1 MPNRWE
7 KKWKQWQILYCLA
20 PKSLQT
26 VTVGMKLKDV
36 APWKKSYGKPR
47 RHLKKQ
53 RHRFAGKD
61 PYSQSCVFSS
71 NYMQMSELDHKEGW
85 VPKNGCFPTV
95 VLEKN
100 LESPLDCNKIQPVH
114 PKGNQSWIF
123 TASTDAEVEAPI
135 LWSPGVKSQL
145 FGKVPDGRDWGH
157 EEKRVTEEEM
167 VGWHHWLNGHEFE
180 QTLEDSEEQG
190 SLACVLK
197 VTESQMRLSDWT
209 TTRLR

>member
-1 MPNRWE
+1 MAESAEELKSLLMRVKEESEKAGLKFNIEKTKIMASGLITSCQIDGR

-71 NYMQMSELDHKEGW
+71 NYMQMSELDHKEG
-85 VPKNGCFPTV
+85 
-95 VLEKN
+95 
-100 LESPLDCNKIQPVH
+100 
-114 PKGNQSWIF
+114 
-123 TASTDAEVEAPI
+123 
-135 LWSPGVKSQL
+135 
-145 FGKVPDGRDWGH
+145 
-157 EEKRVTEEEM
+157 
-167 VGWHHWLNGHEFE
+167 
-180 QTLEDSEEQG
+180 
-190 SLACVLK
+190 
-197 VTESQMRLSDWT
+197 
-209 TTRLR
+209 